1 MEGLMPSPRP
11 KVTKKSDVP
20 KGEQPK
26 ENAKTVKLLLVPT
39 NEIEGGEDIPVGFQ
53 INAATIE
60 ALGAKSSDLKT
71 FKIDLSWKD
80 SLICT
85 IALTEPVLDLSK
97 TDQGVRVSTRIRIA
111 AKPGETIKG
120 TLSATMTLNEGTEPI
135 KKDDVAQLSIR
146 GNDNPAMNSGQ
157 LVLSVQSGQSVLKN
171 ILVFAVKTMVP
182 RSPLSSRAVREVKGE
197 MQNLR
202 NGSTT
207 ELIRMNVSDLKLL
220 SDQIFLA
227 FNFQASEPALLN
239 MSWAFKDG
247 GGEPLLATAFLP
259 QAGAA

>member
-1 MEGLMPSPRP
+1 MPSPRP

-20 KGEQPK
+20 KGEQPI
-26 ENAKTVKLLLVPT
+26 ESAKTVKLLLVPT

-53 INAATIE
+53 ISAATIE
-60 ALGAKSSDLKT
+60 ALGAKSSDLKNFT
-71 FKIDLSWKD
+71 IDLSWKD

-85 IALTEPVLDLSK
+85 IALTEPVLALVE

-120 TLSATMTLNEGTEPI
+120 TLSARMTLNAQGTEPI
-135 KKDDVAQLSIR
+135 KRDDVAELSIR

-171 ILVFAVKTMVP
+171 ILVFAVKAIVP

-197 MQNLR
+197 MQNLPS
-202 NGSTT
+202 GTTT

-220 SDQIFLA
+220 SDQVFLA
-227 FNFQASEPALLN
+227 FNFRASEPALLN

-247 GGEPLLATAFLP
+247 GGEPLLATAFLS